1 MFGLNLTQGNANNP
15 TKVQKMKRILSTL
28 FCVFTLVLT
37 LFAPNLSAAE
47 QNASAKEA
55 TSQILDKKAPAFP
68 ALTGRVVDQAG
79 VLSQGVKEELET
91 ALAAHEANT
100 TNQVVVVTLESLDG
114 IAIEEYSLEL
124 ARHWGIGQKG
134 KDNGVVLVV
143 APNDKQVRIEVGY
156 GLEGVLTDA
165 LCGVIINRYVIPEFK
180 KGDIQNGINIGIQK
194 IIALLDGDEGVKEEI
209 EAKGDYEMPIE
220 VYGIMGGIATIIA
233 SAFLGDMV
241 MNIGLS
247 VMVASIIGLFVN
259 WIFGLDGIAGIAV
272 VFGIAALFYYIVK
285 DVKVGSGGGS
295 SSRDSGSSSSSGSG
309 RSSRG
314 GFSGGGGGFGGGGA
328 SGRW

>member
-1 MFGLNLTQGNANNP
+1 
-15 TKVQKMKRILSTL
+15 MKRILSTL
-28 FCVFTLVLT
+28 FCVFTLLGLT
-37 LFAPNLSAAE
+37 AINLSAAGNAAE
-47 QNASAKEA
+47 QNPTVKEA
-55 TSQILDKKAPAFP
+55 TTQTSNEKSSNFP
-68 ALTGRVVDQAG
+68 ILTGRVVDQAG

-114 IAIEEYSLEL
+114 VAIEEYSLEL

-156 GLEGVLTDA
+156 GLEGTLTDA
-165 LCGVIINRYVIPEFK
+165 LSSNIINYYIIPEFK
-180 KGDIQNGINIGIQK
+180 KGDIQNGIKIGTQK

-209 EAKGDYEMPIE
+209 EKQDETPMEA
-220 VYGIMGGIATIIA
+220 YGIVAGMLMVFA
-233 SAFLGDMV
+233 SAIFGAAALR
-241 MNIGLS
+241 IGASATLS
-247 VMVASIIGLFVN
+247 GFISGVVAGTFGIEDLLVRGAILLILFV
-259 WIFGLDGIAGIAV
+259 L
-272 VFGIAALFYYIVK
+272 LFYLMRNMKTGDRGLYGG
-285 DVKVGSGGGS
+285 GSGGYGGGGFSGGS
-295 SSRDSGSSSSSGSG
+295 SRSSG
-309 RSSRG
+309 G

>member
-1 MFGLNLTQGNANNP
+1 
-15 TKVQKMKRILSTL
+15 
-28 FCVFTLVLT
+28 
-37 LFAPNLSAAE
+37 LSAAE

-68 ALTGRVVDQAG
+68 ALTGRVVDQAR
-79 VLSQGVKEELET
+79 VLSQSTKDELET
-91 ALAAHEANT
+91 LLATHENNT
-100 TNQVVVVTLESLDG
+100 TNQVVVVTIESLG
-114 IAIEEYSLEL
+114 NAQIEEYSIEL

-156 GLEGVLTDA
+156 GLEGTLTDA
-165 LCGVIINRYVIPEFK
+165 LSSSIINYYIIPEFK

-194 IIALLDGDEGVKEEI
+194 IIALLDGDEGVREEI
-209 EAKGDYEMPIE
+209 EAKSDYEMPIA
-220 VYGIMGGIATIIA
+220 VYGIIGGIAMIFA

-259 WIFGLDGIAGIAV
+259 WIFGLDGIAGISV
-272 VFGIAALFYYIVK
+272 VFGIAALLFYLVK

-295 SSRDSGSSSSSGSG
+295 SSRDSSSGSSSSGGGGSSG
-309 RSSRG
+309 G
-314 GFSGGGGGFGGGGA
+314 GFSGGGGSFGGGGA

>member
-1 MFGLNLTQGNANNP
+1 
-15 TKVQKMKRILSTL
+15 MKRILSTL
-28 FCVFTLVLT
+28 FCVFTLLGLT
-37 LFAPNLSAAE
+37 AINLSAADNATE
-47 QNASAKEA
+47 QNKTVKQTTTQ
-55 TSQILDKKAPAFP
+55 TSNEKSSNFP
-68 ALTGRVVDQAG
+68 ALTGRVVDQAR
-79 VLSQGVKEELET
+79 VLSQSTKDELET
-91 ALAAHEANT
+91 LLATHENNT
-100 TNQVVVVTLESLDG
+100 TNQVVVVTIESLG
-114 IAIEEYSLEL
+114 NAQIEEYSIEL

-134 KDNGVVLVV
+134 KDNGALLVV

-194 IIALLDGDEGVKEEI
+194 IIALLDGDEGVKKEI
-209 EAKGDYEMPIE
+209 EKQDETPVEA
-220 VYGIMGGIATIIA
+220 YGIMGGIAAIIA
-233 SAFLGDMV
+233 SAFLGDMI

-259 WIFGLDGIAGIAV
+259 LCFGIEDITAQLAV
-272 VFGIAALFYYIVK
+272 VLGIAAGLYYLVK
-285 DVKVGSGGGS
+285 DVKVGSGGSGGGS
-295 SSRDSGSSSSSGSG
+295 SSSSSGSSG
-309 RSSRG
+309 SSSGSSRSSGG